1 MIRNYLKIA
10 WRALK
15 KHYTVT
21 LINVFGLS
29 VGMTTAI
36 FIMLWVKNEI
46 SYDNY
51 HPQAERIYR
60 VTDTIRINKSENW
73 IWDNSP
79 YSLLGEATN
88 AVPGIEAGAQL
99 RSVYRPLTLN
109 INGDIFTEKEAAYVS
124 DNWFDMFRYEFSEGN
139 AAALA
144 STPNAI
150 VLTRSAARK
159 YFGKGPAIGRIFRID
174 TLTFQV
180 RAVVKDNPVNSSFQF
195 NLLMP
200 LRVLLT
206 DAVAKRDL
214 EGWGNFN
221 TTTFL
226 RLRKDADVRTISRRL
241 TAIFDKNREGN
252 NAFAGLL
259 PLKEMH
265 FESRLQSSSFQHG
278 NRTAVYVFSV
288 MALLLLMIAC
298 INYVNLTTARAG
310 ARARETGTRRIVG
323 ATRRHLFGQFMT
335 ETFMLSAIALGLT
348 LLLLNLFLPLFN
360 SITEKAFTLSLI
372 DPDMWLILGAVLLA
386 AVLLNGI
393 YPALLLSSFKPLS
406 ILRGNSLLHLK
417 DAHFRKG
424 LVVVQFVI
432 SIVLIAGTIVI
443 YRQLQYVQQQSAGYN
458 RSQVMTVELPWSAI
472 NKYTRDMKSF
482 TGMIKQQLQATGGI
496 AAVTVS
502 NGSIIN
508 LGNMSSG
515 SADWNGRAAD
525 FNPAIVTLAADAD
538 FASLFKL
545 RVKEGRWFRSNS
557 LADSNNVILNETAV
571 KELGIQQPVLG
582 QRFKLHGNTGT
593 VVGVVKDFHY
603 KSMHEKIG
611 PMVIKTDPGWYG
623 SLFIKVRP
631 GHIKAAVENTEKI
644 WKQLLPGLPFEYTFM
659 DDDFNN
665 LYRSDLRVSTLVLIF
680 SIIAIIIA
688 SLGLLGL
695 VAFTAEQRKKEIGIR
710 KILGASAA
718 NIVGML
724 SRSFL
729 LQLLLAALI
738 AFPLAAWI
746 MGRWLQN
753 FAYRISID
761 WWIFAAAAALATF
774 IALLTVGL
782 QAIKAAI
789 ADPVKNLRTE

>member
-1 MIRNYLKIA
+1 
-10 WRALK
+10 
-15 KHYTVT
+15 
-21 LINVFGLS
+21 
-29 VGMTTAI
+29 
-36 FIMLWVKNEI
+36 
-46 SYDNY
+46 
-51 HPQAERIYR
+51 
-60 VTDTIRINKSENW
+60 
-73 IWDNSP
+73 
-79 YSLLGEATN
+79 
-88 AVPGIEAGAQL
+88 
-99 RSVYRPLTLN
+99 
-109 INGDIFTEKEAAYVS
+109 
-124 DNWFDMFRYEFSEGN
+124 
-139 AAALA
+139 
-144 STPNAI
+144 
-150 VLTRSAARK
+150 
-159 YFGKGPAIGRIFRID
+159 
-174 TLTFQV
+174 
-180 RAVVKDNPVNSSFQF
+180 
-195 NLLMP
+195 
-200 LRVLLT
+200 
-206 DAVAKRDL
+206 
-214 EGWGNFN
+214 
-221 TTTFL
+221 
-226 RLRKDADVRTISRRL
+226 
-241 TAIFDKNREGN
+241 
-252 NAFAGLL
+252 
-259 PLKEMH
+259 
-265 FESRLQSSSFQHG
+265 
-278 NRTAVYVFSV
+278 

-335 ETFMLSAIALGLT
+335 ETFMLSAIALGIT
-348 LLLLNLFLPLFN
+348 LLLLKVFLPLFN
-360 SITEKAFTLSLI
+360 SITEKTFTLSLI
-372 DPDMWLILGAVLLA
+372 DPHMWMILAAVLLA

-406 ILRGNSLLHLK
+406 ILRGNSLLNLK

-443 YRQLQYVQQQSAGYN
+443 YRQLQYVQQHSAGYN
-458 RSQVMTVELPWSAI
+458 RSQVMTVELPWSAV
-472 NKYTRDMKSF
+472 NKYARDMKSF
-482 TGMIKQQLQATGGI
+482 TGMMKQQLLATGGV
-496 AAVTVS
+496 AAVTAS

-525 FNPAIVTLAADAD
+525 FNPAIVTLSADAD

-545 RVKEGRWFRSNS
+545 HLKEGRWFRSNS

-582 QRFKLHGNTGT
+582 QRFRLHGNTGT
-593 VVGVVKDFHY
+593 VVGVVRDFHY

-611 PMVIKTDPGWYG
+611 PMVINTDPGWYG

-631 GHIKAAVENTEKI
+631 GQVKAAVENTEKI

-659 DDDFNN
+659 DDDFDN
-665 LYRSDLRVSTLVLIF
+665 LYRSDLRISTLVLIF

-688 SLGLLGL
+688 SLGLFGL
-695 VAFTAEQRKKEIGIR
+695 VSFTAEQRKKEIGIR

-746 MGRWLQN
+746 MSGWLQN
-753 FAYRISID
+753 FAYRISIS
-761 WWIFAAAAALATF
+761 WWIFAAAAALATC

-782 QAIKAAI
+782 QAMKAAV
-789 ADPVKNLRTE
+789 ASPVKNLRTE

>member
-10 WRALK
+10 WRSLK

-29 VGMTTAI
+29 VGMTAAI

-51 HPQAERIYR
+51 HPQAARIYR
-60 VTDTIRINKSENW
+60 VTDTIRINKGENW

-79 YSLLGEATN
+79 YSLLGAATG
-88 AVPGIEAGAQL
+88 AVPGIEEGAQV
-99 RSVYRPLTLN
+99 RTAGQPLTLN
-109 INGDIFTEKEAAYVS
+109 INGSVFRERKAAYVS
-124 DNWFDMFRYEFSEGN
+124 DNWFHMFHYTFTEGN
-139 AAALA
+139 AAAFA
-144 STPNAI
+144 AGPGGI
-150 VLTRSAARK
+150 VLTRSVARK
-159 YFGKGPAIGRIFRID
+159 YFGDGPATGQLLRID
-174 TLTFQV
+174 SVSYQV
-180 RAVVKDNPVNSSFQF
+180 KAVVKDNPANSSFQF
-195 NLLMP
+195 DLMIPMQALLADP
-200 LRVLLT
+200 
-206 DAVAKRDL
+206 VAKRDL

-221 TTTFL
+221 TITFL
-226 RLRKDADVRTISRRL
+226 RLRKDADIKATARQL
-241 TAIFDKNREGN
+241 TAVFDKNREGN

-265 FESRLQSSSFQHG
+265 FESSLQGAAFHHG
-278 NRTAVYVFSV
+278 NRTAVYIFSV

-323 ATRRHLFGQFMT
+323 AARRHLFGQFMT
-335 ETFMLSAIALGLT
+335 ETLLLSTIALAFT
-348 LLLLNLFLPLFN
+348 LLLLRLCLPLFN
-360 SITEKAFTLSLI
+360 SITEKEFTLSPTDI
-372 DPDMWLILGAVLLA
+372 GIWLILAAVLLA

-393 YPALLLSSFKPLS
+393 YPAILLSSFKPLS
-406 ILRGNSLLHLK
+406 ILRGNSLLNVK

-424 LVVVQFVI
+424 LVIIQFVI
-432 SIVLIAGTIVI
+432 SIVLIAGTIII
-443 YRQLQYVQQQSAGYN
+443 YRQLQYVQQNSAAYN
-458 RSQVMTVELPWSAI
+458 RSQVMTVELPWAVI
-472 NKYTRDMKSF
+472 NKYTRNMAGFTAMMKA
-482 TGMIKQQLQATGGI
+482 QLQSASGVAEVS
-496 AAVTVS
+496 AA
-502 NGSIIN
+502 NGSIIDMQN
-508 LGNMSSG
+508 ISSG
-515 SADWNGRAAD
+515 SADWNGRADD
-525 FNPAIVTLAADAD
+525 FNPAIFTLAADAD
-538 FASLFKL
+538 FASLFNL
-545 RVKEGRWFRSNS
+545 QMKEGRWFRSNS
-557 LADSNNVILNETAV
+557 RADSNNVILNETAV
-571 KELGIQQPVLG
+571 KELGIQQPVPG
-582 QRFKLHGNTGT
+582 QRFTLHGKAGT
-593 VVGVVKDFHY
+593 VIGVVKDFYY

-611 PMVIKTDPGWYG
+611 PMIIKTDPGWYG
-623 SLFIKVRP
+623 TLFIKVHP
-631 GHIKAAVENTEKI
+631 GHIATANASTAKVWT
-644 WKQLLPGLPFEYTFM
+644 QLLPGLPFEYTFM
-659 DDDFNN
+659 DDDFDK

-688 SLGLLGL
+688 SLGLFGL